1 MRGGAMSA
9 RPAITIRPA
18 QPGDAPAL
26 AQLLQNIGW
35 FDRFTQGTP
44 DEHATHIE
52 ALLAPSPRQLQL
64 LACDAQAQ
72 VLGYCAVHWL
82 PIAILQGW
90 EGYVSELFI
99 ADSARG
105 LGVGSQLLDQVTA
118 AARSRGCRR
127 LWLVNNRQR
136 DSYHRG
142 FYARQGWQEQAQ
154 AARFVLDL

>member
-1 MRGGAMSA
+1 MSA
-9 RPAITIRPA
+9 ACTLRPA
-18 QPGDAPAL
+18 QPDDAPAL
-26 AQLLQNIGW
+26 AALLQGIGW
-35 FDRFTQGTP
+35 FDRFATGHP
-44 DEHATHIE
+44 EAHADQL
-52 ALLAPSPRQLQL
+52 APLLAPSPHQLQL
-64 LACDAQAQ
+64 VACDAQDQ
-72 VLGYCAVHWL
+72 LIGYCAVHWL

-105 LGVGSQLLDQVTA
+105 SGVGSQLLDQVTA

>member
-1 MRGGAMSA
+1 MSVA
-9 RPAITIRPA
+9 CTLRAA
-18 QPGDAPAL
+18 QPDDAPAL
-26 AQLLQNIGW
+26 VTLLQGIGW
-35 FDRFTQGTP
+35 FDRFATGHP
-44 DEHATHIE
+44 EAHADQL
-52 ALLAPSPRQLQL
+52 APLLAPSPHQLQL
-64 LACDAQAQ
+64 VACDAQGQ
-72 VLGYCAVHWL
+72 LIGYCAVHWL

>member
-1 MRGGAMSA
+1 MSA
-9 RPAITIRPA
+9 ACTLRPA
-18 QPGDAPAL
+18 QPDDTPAL
-26 AQLLQNIGW
+26 AVLLQGIGW
-35 FDRFTQGTP
+35 IDRFATGHP
-44 DEHATHIE
+44 EAHA
-52 ALLAPSPRQLQL
+52 AQLAPLLAPSAHQLQL
-64 LACDAQAQ
+64 VACDARGQ
-72 VLGYCAVHWL
+72 LIGYCAVHWL

-105 LGVGSQLLDQVTA
+105 SGVGSQLLDQVTA

>member
-1 MRGGAMSA
+1 MNTTCTLRA
-9 RPAITIRPA
+9 A
-18 QPGDAPAL
+18 QPADAPAL
-26 AQLLQNIGW
+26 AALLQGIGW
-35 FDRFTQGTP
+35 FDRFATGHP
-44 DEHATHIE
+44 EAHA
-52 ALLAPSPRQLQL
+52 AQLAPLLAPSAHQLQL
-64 LACDAQAQ
+64 VACDAQGQ
-72 VLGYCAVHWL
+72 LIGYCAVHWL

-118 AARSRGCRR
+118 AARSCGCRR

>member
-1 MRGGAMSA
+1 MSA
-9 RPAITIRPA
+9 ACTLRPA
-18 QPGDAPAL
+18 QPDDAPAL
-26 AQLLQNIGW
+26 AVLLQGIGW
-35 FDRFTQGTP
+35 FDRFATGHP
-44 DEHATHIE
+44 EAHADQLE
-52 ALLAPSPRQLQL
+52 PLLAPSPHQLQL
-64 LACDAQAQ
+64 VACDAQGQ
-72 VLGYCAVHWL
+72 LIGYCAVHWL

-105 LGVGSQLLDQVTA
+105 LGVGSQLLDQVTT

-142 FYARQGWQEQAQ
+142 FYAQQGWQEQAQ

>member
-1 MRGGAMSA
+1 MSA
-9 RPAITIRPA
+9 ACTLRPA
-18 QPGDAPAL
+18 QPDDAPAL
-26 AQLLQNIGW
+26 AVLLQGIGW
-35 FDRFTQGTP
+35 FDRFATGHP
-44 DEHATHIE
+44 EAHADQLE
-52 ALLAPSPRQLQL
+52 PLLAPSPHQLQL
-64 LACDAQAQ
+64 VACDAQGQ
-72 VLGYCAVHWL
+72 LIGYCAVHWL

-136 DSYHRG
+136 DSYHQG

>member
-1 MRGGAMSA
+1 MSA
-9 RPAITIRPA
+9 TCTLRAA
-18 QPGDAPAL
+18 QSDDAPAL
-26 AQLLQNIGW
+26 AALLQGIGW
-35 FDRFTQGTP
+35 FDRFATGHP
-44 DEHATHIE
+44 EAHA
-52 ALLAPSPRQLQL
+52 AQLAPLLAPSAHQLQL
-64 LACDAQAQ
+64 VACDAQGQ
-72 VLGYCAVHWL
+72 LIGYCAVHWL

-105 LGVGSQLLDQVTA
+105 LGVGSQLLDQVTT

>member
-1 MRGGAMSA
+1 MSTTCTLRA
-9 RPAITIRPA
+9 A
-18 QPGDAPAL
+18 QPADAPAL
-26 AQLLQNIGW
+26 AALLQGIGW
-35 FDRFTQGTP
+35 FDRFATGHP
-44 DEHATHIE
+44 EAHADQL
-52 ALLAPSPRQLQL
+52 APLLAPSPHQLQL
-64 LACDAQAQ
+64 VACDAQGQ
-72 VLGYCAVHWL
+72 LIGYCAVHWL

>member
-1 MRGGAMSA
+1 MPQAQVTAGAA
-9 RPAITIRPA
+9 
-18 QPGDAPAL
+18 GHDDAFGHSE
-26 AQLLQNIGW
+26 LLQHRRQHG
-35 FDRFTQGTP
+35 Q
-44 DEHATHIE
+44 EHPAHGRHQRPPRRSVQL
-52 ALLAPSPRQLQL
+52 APLLAPSPHQLQL
-64 LACDAQAQ
+64 VACDAQGQ
-72 VLGYCAVHWL
+72 LIGYCAVHWL

>member
-1 MRGGAMSA
+1 MSA
-9 RPAITIRPA
+9 TCTLRAA
-18 QPGDAPAL
+18 QPADAPAL
-26 AQLLQNIGW
+26 AVLLQGIGW
-35 FDRFTQGTP
+35 FDRFATGHP
-44 DEHATHIE
+44 DAHA
-52 ALLAPSPRQLQL
+52 AQLAPLLAPSPHQLQL
-64 LACDAQAQ
+64 VACDAQDQ
-72 VLGYCAVHWL
+72 LIGYCAVHWL

-105 LGVGSQLLDQVTA
+105 SGVGSQLLDQVTI
-118 AARSRGCRR
+118 AARSRDCRR

>member
-1 MRGGAMSA
+1 MSA
-9 RPAITIRPA
+9 ACTLRAA
-18 QPGDAPAL
+18 QPDDAPAL
-26 AQLLQNIGW
+26 AALLQGIGW
-35 FDRFTQGTP
+35 FDRFATGHP
-44 DEHATHIE
+44 DEHTAQL
-52 ALLAPSPRQLQL
+52 APLLAPSPHQLQL
-64 LACDAQAQ
+64 VACDAQDQ
-72 VLGYCAVHWL
+72 LIGYCAVHWL

-105 LGVGSQLLDQVTA
+105 SGVGSQLLDQVTA

-127 LWLVNNRQR
+127 LWLVNNRLR

>member
-1 MRGGAMSA
+1 MSA
-9 RPAITIRPA
+9 TCTLRAV
-18 QPGDAPAL
+18 QPDDAPAL
-26 AQLLQNIGW
+26 AALLQGIGW
-35 FDRFTQGTP
+35 FDRFATGHP
-44 DEHATHIE
+44 EAHADQL
-52 ALLAPSPRQLQL
+52 APLLAPSPHQLQL
-64 LACDAQAQ
+64 VACDAQGQ
-72 VLGYCAVHWL
+72 LIGYCAMHWL

>member
-1 MRGGAMSA
+1 MSA
-9 RPAITIRPA
+9 TCTLRAA
-18 QPGDAPAL
+18 QPDDAPAL
-26 AQLLQNIGW
+26 AALLQGIGW
-35 FDRFTQGTP
+35 FDRFATGHP
-44 DEHATHIE
+44 DAHA
-52 ALLAPSPRQLQL
+52 AQLAPLLPPSAHQLQL
-64 LACDAQAQ
+64 VACDARGQ
-72 VLGYCAVHWL
+72 LIGYCAVHWL

-105 LGVGSQLLDQVTA
+105 SGVGSQLLDQVTA

>member
-1 MRGGAMSA
+1 MSA
-9 RPAITIRPA
+9 ACTLRAA
-18 QPGDAPAL
+18 QPDDAPAL
-26 AQLLQNIGW
+26 ATLLQGIGW
-35 FDRFTQGTP
+35 FDRFATGHP
-44 DEHATHIE
+44 EAHADQL
-52 ALLAPSPRQLQL
+52 APLLAPSPHQLQL
-64 LACDAQAQ
+64 VACDAQGQ
-72 VLGYCAVHWL
+72 LIGYCAVHWL

-105 LGVGSQLLDQVTA
+105 LGVGSQLLDQVTT

-142 FYARQGWQEQAQ
+142 FYARQGWQEQTQ

>member
-1 MRGGAMSA
+1 MSA
-9 RPAITIRPA
+9 ACTLRAA
-18 QPGDAPAL
+18 QPADAPAL
-26 AQLLQNIGW
+26 AALLQGIGW
-35 FDRFTQGTP
+35 FDRFATGHP
-44 DEHATHIE
+44 EAHADQL
-52 ALLAPSPRQLQL
+52 APLLAPSPHQLQL
-64 LACDAQAQ
+64 VACDAQDQ
-72 VLGYCAVHWL
+72 LIGYCAVHWL

-105 LGVGSQLLDQVTA
+105 SGVGSQLLDQVTA

>member
-1 MRGGAMSA
+1 MSTTCTLRA
-9 RPAITIRPA
+9 A
-18 QPGDAPAL
+18 QPADAPAL
-26 AQLLQNIGW
+26 AALLQGIGW
-35 FDRFTQGTP
+35 FDRFATGHP
-44 DEHATHIE
+44 EAHADQL
-52 ALLAPSPRQLQL
+52 APLLAPSPHQLQL
-64 LACDAQAQ
+64 VACDAQGQ
-72 VLGYCAVHWL
+72 LIGYCAVHWL

-105 LGVGSQLLDQVTA
+105 SGVGSQLLDQVTA

>member
-1 MRGGAMSA
+1 MSTTCTLRA
-9 RPAITIRPA
+9 A
-18 QPGDAPAL
+18 QPADAPAL
-26 AQLLQNIGW
+26 AALLQGIGW
-35 FDRFTQGTP
+35 FDRFATGHP
-44 DEHATHIE
+44 EAHATE
-52 ALLAPSPRQLQL
+52 LAPLLAPSAHQLQL
-64 LACDAQAQ
+64 VACDAQGQ
-72 VLGYCAVHWL
+72 LIGYCAVHWL

>member
-1 MRGGAMSA
+1 MSTTCTLRA
-9 RPAITIRPA
+9 A
-18 QPGDAPAL
+18 QSGDAPAL
-26 AQLLQNIGW
+26 AALLQGIGW
-35 FDRFTQGTP
+35 FDRFATGHP
-44 DEHATHIE
+44 DAHA
-52 ALLAPSPRQLQL
+52 AQLAPLLAPSPHQLQL
-64 LACDAQAQ
+64 VACDAQGQ
-72 VLGYCAVHWL
+72 LIGYCAVHWL

-105 LGVGSQLLDQVTA
+105 SGVGSQLLDQVTA

-142 FYARQGWQEQAQ
+142 FYAQQGWQEQAQ

>member
-1 MRGGAMSA
+1 MSA
-9 RPAITIRPA
+9 TCTLRAV
-18 QPGDAPAL
+18 QPDDAPAL
-26 AQLLQNIGW
+26 AALLQGIGW
-35 FDRFTQGTP
+35 FDRFATGHP
-44 DEHATHIE
+44 EAHADQL
-52 ALLAPSPRQLQL
+52 APLLASSPHQLQL
-64 LACDAQAQ
+64 VACDAQGQ
-72 VLGYCAVHWL
+72 LIGYCAVHWL

-105 LGVGSQLLDQVTA
+105 SGVGSQLLDQVTA

>member
-1 MRGGAMSA
+1 MSA
-9 RPAITIRPA
+9 ACTLRAA
-18 QPGDAPAL
+18 QPADAPAL
-26 AQLLQNIGW
+26 AALLQGIGW
-35 FDRFTQGTP
+35 FDRFATGHP
-44 DEHATHIE
+44 EAHADQL
-52 ALLAPSPRQLQL
+52 APLLAPSPHQLQL
-64 LACDAQAQ
+64 VACDAQGQ
-72 VLGYCAVHWL
+72 LIGYCAVHWL

-105 LGVGSQLLDQVTA
+105 LGVGSQLLDQVTI
-118 AARSRGCRR
+118 AARSRDCRR

>member
-1 MRGGAMSA
+1 MSA
-9 RPAITIRPA
+9 TCTLRAA
-18 QPGDAPAL
+18 QPDDAPAL
-26 AQLLQNIGW
+26 AALLQGIGW
-35 FDRFTQGTP
+35 FDRFATGHP
-44 DEHATHIE
+44 EAHA
-52 ALLAPSPRQLQL
+52 AQLAPLLAPSAHQLQL
-64 LACDAQAQ
+64 VACDAQGQ
-72 VLGYCAVHWL
+72 LIGYCAVHWL

-105 LGVGSQLLDQVTA
+105 SGVGSQLLDQVTA

>member
-1 MRGGAMSA
+1 MSA
-9 RPAITIRPA
+9 ACTLRAA
-18 QPGDAPAL
+18 QPADAPAL
-26 AQLLQNIGW
+26 AALLQGIGW
-35 FDRFTQGTP
+35 FDRFATGHP
-44 DEHATHIE
+44 EAHADQL
-52 ALLAPSPRQLQL
+52 APLLAPSPHQLQL
-64 LACDAQAQ
+64 VACDAQGQ
-72 VLGYCAVHWL
+72 LIGYCAVHWL

-105 LGVGSQLLDQVTA
+105 SGVGSQLLDQVTA

>member
-1 MRGGAMSA
+1 MSTTCTLRA
-9 RPAITIRPA
+9 A
-18 QPGDAPAL
+18 QPADAPAL
-26 AQLLQNIGW
+26 AALLQGIGW
-35 FDRFTQGTP
+35 FDRFATGHP
-44 DEHATHIE
+44 EAHADQL
-52 ALLAPSPRQLQL
+52 APLLAPSPHQLQL
-64 LACDAQAQ
+64 VACDAQDQ
-72 VLGYCAVHWL
+72 LIGYCAVHWL

>member
-1 MRGGAMSA
+1 MSA
-9 RPAITIRPA
+9 TCTLRAV
-18 QPGDAPAL
+18 QPDDAPAL
-26 AQLLQNIGW
+26 AALLQGIGW
-35 FDRFTQGTP
+35 FDRFATGHP
-44 DEHATHIE
+44 EAHADQL
-52 ALLAPSPRQLQL
+52 APLLAPSPHQLQL
-64 LACDAQAQ
+64 VACDAQGQ
-72 VLGYCAVHWL
+72 LIGYCAMHWL

-142 FYARQGWQEQAQ
+142 FYAQQGWQEQAQ

>member
-1 MRGGAMSA
+1 MSA
-9 RPAITIRPA
+9 ACTLRAA
-18 QPGDAPAL
+18 QPADAPAL
-26 AQLLQNIGW
+26 AALLQGIGW
-35 FDRFTQGTP
+35 FDRFATGHP
-44 DEHATHIE
+44 EAHADQL
-52 ALLAPSPRQLQL
+52 APLLAPSPHQLQL
-64 LACDAQAQ
+64 VACDAQGQ
-72 VLGYCAVHWL
+72 LIGYCAVHWL

-105 LGVGSQLLDQVTA
+105 SGVGSQLLDQVTA

-142 FYARQGWQEQAQ
+142 FYAQQGWQEQAQ

>member
-1 MRGGAMSA
+1 MSA
-9 RPAITIRPA
+9 ACTLRAA
-18 QPGDAPAL
+18 QPADAPAL
-26 AQLLQNIGW
+26 AALLQGIGW
-35 FDRFTQGTP
+35 FDRFATGHP
-44 DEHATHIE
+44 EAHADQL
-52 ALLAPSPRQLQL
+52 APLLAPSPLQLQL
-64 LACDAQAQ
+64 VACDAQGQ
-72 VLGYCAVHWL
+72 LIGYCAVHWL

>member
-1 MRGGAMSA
+1 MSA
-9 RPAITIRPA
+9 TCTLRAA
-18 QPGDAPAL
+18 QPDDAPAL
-26 AQLLQNIGW
+26 AALLQGIGW
-35 FDRFTQGTP
+35 FDRFTTGHP
-44 DEHATHIE
+44 DAHA
-52 ALLAPSPRQLQL
+52 ARLAPLLAPSAHQLQL
-64 LACDAQAQ
+64 VAYDAQGQ
-72 VLGYCAVHWL
+72 LIGYCAVHWL

-105 LGVGSQLLDQVTA
+105 LGVGSQLLDQVTT

>member
-1 MRGGAMSA
+1 MSA
-9 RPAITIRPA
+9 ACTLRAA
-18 QPGDAPAL
+18 QPADAPAL
-26 AQLLQNIGW
+26 AALLQGIGW
-35 FDRFTQGTP
+35 FDRFATGHP
-44 DEHATHIE
+44 DAHA
-52 ALLAPSPRQLQL
+52 AQLAPLLAPSPHQLQL
-64 LACDAQAQ
+64 VACDAQGQ
-72 VLGYCAVHWL
+72 LIGYCAVHWL

-105 LGVGSQLLDQVTA
+105 SGVGSQLLDQVTA

>member
-1 MRGGAMSA
+1 MSA
-9 RPAITIRPA
+9 ACTLRAA
-18 QPGDAPAL
+18 QPDDAPAL
-26 AQLLQNIGW
+26 AALLQGIGW
-35 FDRFTQGTP
+35 FDRFATGHP
-44 DEHATHIE
+44 EAHADQL
-52 ALLAPSPRQLQL
+52 APLLAPSPHQLQL
-64 LACDAQAQ
+64 VACDAQGQ
-72 VLGYCAVHWL
+72 LIGYCAVHWL

-142 FYARQGWQEQAQ
+142 FYAQQGWQEQAQ

>member
-1 MRGGAMSA
+1 MSA
-9 RPAITIRPA
+9 ACTLRPALPE
-18 QPGDAPAL
+18 DAPAL
-26 AQLLQNIGW
+26 AVLLQGIGW
-35 FDRFTQGTP
+35 FDRFATGHP
-44 DEHATHIE
+44 EAHA
-52 ALLAPSPRQLQL
+52 AQLAPLLTPSAHQLQL
-64 LACDAQAQ
+64 VACDAQGQ
-72 VLGYCAVHWL
+72 LIGYCAVHWL

-90 EGYVSELFI
+90 ESYVSELFI

-105 LGVGSQLLDQVTA
+105 LGVGSQLLDQVTT

-142 FYARQGWQEQAQ
+142 FYAQQGWQEQAQ

>member
-1 MRGGAMSA
+1 M
-9 RPAITIRPA
+9 
-18 QPGDAPAL
+18 
-26 AQLLQNIGW
+26 
-35 FDRFTQGTP
+35 
-44 DEHATHIE
+44 
-52 ALLAPSPRQLQL
+52 
-64 LACDAQAQ
+64 ACDAQDQ
-72 VLGYCAVHWL
+72 LIGYCAVHWL